1 MIASMLPKIYTGV
14 QVFASTQTRF
24 YKKPGFVLFNTLP
37 KVADFGL
44 CFAQSINDWI
54 RGILPRGQPRLKS
67 RNFAFFGINRN
78 GPGRAKASIF
88 TPHFFRKT
96 TCLFYKNITRQN
108 SRRLC
113 HFLFSNLFSIFLRKS
128 TWLSVFRITGE
139 CSIILS
145 FSTWHISI
153 SCSAKRSPKLTI
165 QNTLTSCTNKKRLI
179 IDI

>member
-1 MIASMLPKIYTGV
+1 MSMGLLPASSLQRDIQKASDKHFSRLRLRLVPAMRNLAGLFLPSGLV
-14 QVFASTQTRF
+14 LGQVWRIFFRFA
-24 YKKPGFVLFNTLP
+24 PDNTAAF
-37 KVADFGL
+37 VADFGL

-78 GPGRAKASIF
+78 GPGRAKAPIF

-128 TWLSVFRITGE
+128 T
-139 CSIILS
+139 
-145 FSTWHISI
+145 
-153 SCSAKRSPKLTI
+153 
-165 QNTLTSCTNKKRLI
+165 
-179 IDI
+179 